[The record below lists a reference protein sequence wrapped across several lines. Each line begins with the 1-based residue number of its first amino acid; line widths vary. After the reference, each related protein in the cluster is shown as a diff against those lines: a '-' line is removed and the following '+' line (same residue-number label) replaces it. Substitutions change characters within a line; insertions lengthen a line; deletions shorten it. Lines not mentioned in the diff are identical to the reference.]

1 MHVIEARN
9 VQEALPRGVR
19 YLLRAGVREPSRDGP
34 VLVAPG
40 PVTTVY
46 EHPWERVLLDPVRD
60 ANPFFHLMESV
71 WILAG
76 RRDPQWLDRYVR
88 NFSARFA
95 EEDGQQHGAYG
106 YRWRRHFH
114 REDHVASYGVYVLDQ
129 LLEVAEMLRLD
140 PTTRRAVL
148 TMWDP
153 VVDLNLPSRDLPCN
167 THVYFRAVRQE
178 GGGHRLDITVCC
190 RSNDAVMGAYG
201 ANAVHMSIMGEVVA
215 GLAGMRLG
223 TYRQVSNNFH
233 VYERDLEK
241 ASADSSWNRYN
252 VCYPGWSTEG
262 VVAQPICGDDDS
274 PEALRAEA
282 WRVMGDCRSFVES
295 VAAGTLETLSKYAE
309 SRWFRETVVPMQ
321 LAHDRW
327 RRSSP
332 AERPLIAAELATVM
346 PPRSDWARAGFE
358 WMMRRAR

>member
-19 YLLRAGVREPSRDGP
+19 YLLRAGQREPSRDGP
-34 VLVAPG
+34 VLVAPE

-46 EHPWERVLLDPVRD
+46 ERPWERVLLDPVRD

-76 RRDPQWLDRYVR
+76 RNDPQWLDRYVR

-95 EEDGQQHGAYG
+95 EADGRQHGAYG
-106 YRWRRHFH
+106 YRWRWHFS
-114 REDHVASYGVYVLDQ
+114 RYRDGSEPIDQ
-129 LLEVAEMLRLD
+129 LTQVAEMIRTD

-153 VVDLNLPSRDLPCN
+153 RVDLNLPSRDLPCN
-167 THVYFRAVRQE
+167 THVYFRARRSDIVA
-178 GGGHRLDITVCC
+178 GIPHYVLDITVCC

-215 GLAGMRLG
+215 GLAGMRSG
-223 TYRQVSNNFH
+223 IYRQVSNNFH
-233 VYERDLEK
+233 VYERDIEK
-241 ASADSSWNRYN
+241 ASTDWTWTRYDQ
-252 VCYPGWSTEG
+252 CHPGWEREG
-262 VVAQPICGDDDS
+262 IIAQPICGEDDA
-274 PEALRAEA
+274 PAALQREAEL
-282 WRVMGDCRSFVES
+282 VMSDCRAFVES
-295 VAAGTLETLSKYAE
+295 IDSDNFETLSKYAK

-321 LAHDRW
+321 LAHDLW
-327 RRSSP
+327 RDGQRDAAYLTLSELVARS
-332 AERPLIAAELATVM
+332 
-346 PPRSDWARAGFE
+346 RSDWGRAGAE
-358 WMMRRAR
+358 WMNRRIQK